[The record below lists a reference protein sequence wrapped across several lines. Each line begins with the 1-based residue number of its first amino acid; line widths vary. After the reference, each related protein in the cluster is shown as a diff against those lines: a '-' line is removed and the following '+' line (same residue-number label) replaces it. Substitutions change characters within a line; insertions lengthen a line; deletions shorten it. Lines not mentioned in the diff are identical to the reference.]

1 MNHCFFQLY
10 DCSGRCDTKVELV
23 LSNSAMK
30 AGLKAATIIDIPTL
44 ELKKDL
50 ASFKT
55 KEDNIDVEKLYTVH
69 PDLSKLSNILDNDVV
84 RKLRL
89 INWLLKSMLLIL

>member
-10 DCSGRCDTKVELV
+10 DCSGRYDTKVELV

-50 ASFKT
+50 ASFKS
-55 KEDNIDVEKLYTVH
+55 KEDNIDVEKLYTVY
-69 PDLSKLSNILDNDVV
+69 PDLGKLSNILDNDVV

>member
-1 MNHCFFQLY
+1 
-10 DCSGRCDTKVELV
+10 
-23 LSNSAMK
+23 MK
-30 AGLKAATIIDIPTL
+30 AGLKAAAIIDIPTL